1 MFDSA
6 RRLLRH
12 LVVYGSADTAAQFIN
27 LLLLPVYTVV
37 LSLTEYGVLALVL
50 VLEAFLKIVY
60 RWGFDTSYLRLHY
73 DCTTDEQKR
82 TLAGTAAISM
92 ALGNLAVVAI
102 LWIAAP
108 FVAMS
113 LLDSAEHV
121 WLVRLLAVNLFIS
134 SFHFLPLTFLRIE
147 ERSRA
152 FAGWTVIRTFGTIA
166 AKLTFVVWLDMSVL
180 GFLVADFVLA
190 VILLL
195 GLSPI
200 LRRMAA
206 PRFSVPAARELFA
219 IGLPRI
225 PHGTLHQVMAM
236 ADRLFLGYYLP
247 LDRLG
252 LYQVA
257 SSIANG
263 LKLYPVALSTAWSPF
278 AFESMRRPDAK
289 ELYAR
294 MATYAFALMAGLAV
308 AMVLLADPLVR
319 VMAAP
324 EFRGASALI
333 PLLVL
338 GITIQ
343 ASATFVSTALHIAK
357 RITPFPIITLVAAV
371 TSVAANIVLIPL
383 FELQGAALA
392 AACGQT
398 ALFAATWYF
407 VRRIYPIPYEASR
420 LLRIALIALVLAV
433 AGVVVQTTLPFG
445 PATGVNLLLL
455 AAFPIA
461 LLASRVFRPTEIAR
475 LRQWTTW

>member
-6 RRLLRH
+6 RRLFQH
-12 LVVYGSADTAAQFIN
+12 LLVYGSADTAAQFIN
-27 LLLLPVYTVV
+27 LFLLPVYTVV
-37 LSLTEYGVLALVL
+37 LSLTEYGVLALIL
-50 VLEAFLKIVY
+50 VLEAFLKIVF

-73 DCTTDEQKR
+73 DCTTEEQKR
-82 TLAGTAAISM
+82 TLAGTAAICLG
-92 ALGNLAVVAI
+92 LGNLGVVAVVW
-102 LWIAAP
+102 LAAP
-108 FVAMS
+108 AVAAS
-113 LLDSAEHV
+113 LLDSADHV
-121 WLVRLLAVNLFIS
+121 WLVRLLAINLFIS

-166 AKLTFVVWLDMSVL
+166 AKLVFVVWLDMSVL

-190 VILLL
+190 LVLLT
-195 GLSPI
+195 GLLPI

-206 PRFSVPAARELFA
+206 PRFSPTAARELFA
-219 IGLPRI
+219 IGLPRV
-225 PHGTLHQVMAM
+225 PHGALHQVMAM
-236 ADRLFLGYYLP
+236 ADRVFLGYYLP

-289 ELYAR
+289 ALYAR
-294 MATYAFALMAGLAV
+294 LATYAFALMAGLAV
-308 AMVLLADPLVR
+308 ALVLLADPLVR
-319 VMAAP
+319 LMAAP

-333 PLLVL
+333 PLLAL

-357 RITPFPIITLVAAV
+357 RIGPFPIITLVAAAA
-371 TSVAANIVLIPL
+371 SVAANVLLIPV
-383 FELQGAALA
+383 FGLQGAALA
-392 AACGQT
+392 AVCGQT

-420 LLRIALIALVLAV
+420 LARIAAIALTVAA
-433 AGVVVQTTLPFG
+433 AGVAARAMLTFG

-455 AAFPIA
+455 AAFPAA

-475 LRQWTTW
+475 LRQWMAW